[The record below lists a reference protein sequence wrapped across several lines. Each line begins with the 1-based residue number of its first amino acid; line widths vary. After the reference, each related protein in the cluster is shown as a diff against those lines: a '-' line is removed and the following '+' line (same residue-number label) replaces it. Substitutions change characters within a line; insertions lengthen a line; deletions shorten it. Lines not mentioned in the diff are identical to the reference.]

1 MGVMHQGSI
10 SNLKADFGAN
20 QHPMPENY
28 NPADWVL
35 EVSQTNTVEELT
47 ATGFFET
54 EPEDHTVVRQNSK
67 LLVPAAARDNRTK
80 DPVSFFTEFKMLQRR
95 EFQNFLRS
103 PIGVVINVAMT
114 VVLSLIFSVIFWG
127 IAGRPRES
135 MPVVQGVVGA
145 TANILVSTLF
155 GQSNPAM
162 MVFSRDRPVFLREYS
177 TDHYTIVP
185 YFLSKLYSEAFN
197 SGLTIL
203 TQTIVVYWTM
213 GFDMSFGQLF
223 AVSYA
228 LALTST
234 AVAVMLGAAFTDP
247 NNAMT
252 LFPLIIVPQLF
263 FSGVFIPIELIPVWV
278 RWGQYLCSTMYASR
292 LAYAYEFGSCDSSVL
307 AQANC
312 DVILDGNNVV
322 LDDVWWY
329 WIALMMIFVL
339 FRLIGIYLLRANAT
353 Y

>member
-114 VVLSLIFSVIFWG
+114 VVLSLI
-127 IAGRPRES
+127 
-135 MPVVQGVVGA
+135 
-145 TANILVSTLF
+145 
-155 GQSNPAM
+155 
-162 MVFSRDRPVFLREYS
+162 
-177 TDHYTIVP
+177 
-185 YFLSKLYSEAFN
+185 
-197 SGLTIL
+197 
-203 TQTIVVYWTM
+203 
-213 GFDMSFGQLF
+213 
-223 AVSYA
+223 
-228 LALTST
+228 
-234 AVAVMLGAAFTDP
+234 
-247 NNAMT
+247 
-252 LFPLIIVPQLF
+252 
-263 FSGVFIPIELIPVWV
+263 
-278 RWGQYLCSTMYASR
+278 
-292 LAYAYEFGSCDSSVL
+292 
-307 AQANC
+307 
-312 DVILDGNNVV
+312 
-322 LDDVWWY
+322 
-329 WIALMMIFVL
+329 
-339 FRLIGIYLLRANAT
+339 
-353 Y
+353 